1 MPLERLEDGDLFDAE
16 ITEEGMTGGL
26 TVVAICTESCTVP
39 AMGTIGVET
48 TLSVTDATQRG
59 VARLVAD
66 AERGAA
72 VIVSRRGKP
81 AAAVVGVGRLES
93 ILQREDDLRS
103 AALVLARAATD
114 TGARTSLDD
123 VISALGF
130 DRDELEAE
138 LEAELKAARRS

>member
-1 MPLERLEDGDLFDAE
+1 
-16 ITEEGMTGGL
+16 
-26 TVVAICTESCTVP
+26 
-39 AMGTIGVET
+39 MGTIGVET

-72 VIVSRRGKP
+72 VIVSRRGRP
-81 AAAVVGVGRLES
+81 AAAVVGIGRLES

-123 VISALGF
+123 IISALGF

-138 LEAELKAARRS
+138 MAAELKAARRS